1 MNPEIIEGIKIGA
14 VIGITTGTIV
24 GCLFNPIVPITL
36 FSGLLSLV
44 KRLVRNVKRAITH
57 G

>member
-1 MNPEIIEGIKIGA
+1 MNPEIIEGLKLGA
-14 VIGITTGTIV
+14 VIGAITGAIV

-36 FSGLLSLV
+36 FGSLLSLV

>member
-1 MNPEIIEGIKIGA
+1 MNSEIIEGIKLGA
-14 VIGITTGTIV
+14 VIGTITGAIV

-36 FSGLLSLV
+36 FGGLLSLV
-44 KRLVRNVKRAITH
+44 KRLVRNVKRAISH